1 MNKEVEL
8 LAPVGSMDALKAAI
22 QNGANAVYLG
32 GKKFNARQYASNF
45 DDDEI
50 LEAILYAHL
59 RGVKVY
65 ITLNILL
72 DESELSDAID
82 YVRYLR
88 KIGADAIIVQDIGF
102 ASIIREIFLD
112 MDLHASTQMTVNNI
126 YGIEHLKNMGFKRV
140 VLAREVPLKEIKSI
154 SNKTDV
160 ELEVF
165 VHGALCFS
173 YSGQCLMSSFIGGRS
188 GNRGTCAQPCRMSY
202 TPVNDKGEALLDWD
216 KLYLLST
223 RDLNTM
229 EEINNLILVGVKSFK
244 VEGRMKRPEYV
255 ATIVSA
261 YRKAIDFGIQTI
273 NDGEKKD
280 VESIFNRG
288 FTKGLTFGD
297 FGRDFVN
304 VDRPDNRGRVI
315 GKITDSNKGG
325 IFLRFDEDV
334 SAGDGIEWD
343 NLDGEQNGIKLT
355 RDYYSGEIYYFEKI
369 KNAKLDSKIR
379 LTSSSKLLSRAGES
393 YFKNHILFPIDMKIE
408 IKVDKKPKLEVFYRE
423 FSIIR
428 EVEEVV
434 QRGINLSTDKD
445 RIVEQLSKLGDTV
458 FNVNSID
465 VDLEEGSFLSI
476 KSLNQLR
483 RDAVEGLEKLIL
495 QKQKKIDL
503 IDSDYFRKRKEILTV
518 SKTEKGTKKL
528 TIKISNKHHLEQ
540 LDLDKIDRIYL
551 PIELYNEVNL
561 SILNQNL
568 IEVYLWTDNILYE
581 EDILEIESKIE
592 TYDNIKGI
600 AVSNIGTFEK
610 FNTKFRNRIHADMG
624 LNIFNSATAKW
635 FMTNGAKGIT
645 LSSELN
651 IKQIHKIAGKIGGE
665 IESLVYGYIP
675 VMITK
680 NCPMAYI
687 KNCKDDNNCKSCN
700 FANGYSL
707 LDRMGKEFRLERKNG
722 FTNIYNSVP
731 IMSLEAL
738 PKIRK
743 AGVTNFRL
751 NFTFENNI
759 KEIQD
764 IYYDYLYNTID
775 EQEVNEFMKEYKKKH
790 EVTNGHFFRGVL

>member
-112 MDLHASTQMTVNNI
+112 MDLHASTQMTVNNMF
-126 YGIEHLKNMGFKRV
+126 GIEHLENMGFKRV

-154 SNKTDV
+154 SNKTEV

-315 GKITDSNKGG
+315 GKITDSNKDG

-343 NLDGEQNGIKLT
+343 NLYGEQNGIKLT
-355 RDYYSGEIYYFEKI
+355 RDYYSGEIYY
-369 KNAKLDSKIR
+369 
-379 LTSSSKLLSRAGES
+379 
-393 YFKNHILFPIDMKIE
+393 
-408 IKVDKKPKLEVFYRE
+408 
-423 FSIIR
+423 
-428 EVEEVV
+428 
-434 QRGINLSTDKD
+434 
-445 RIVEQLSKLGDTV
+445 
-458 FNVNSID
+458 
-465 VDLEEGSFLSI
+465 
-476 KSLNQLR
+476 
-483 RDAVEGLEKLIL
+483 
-495 QKQKKIDL
+495 
-503 IDSDYFRKRKEILTV
+503 
-518 SKTEKGTKKL
+518 
-528 TIKISNKHHLEQ
+528 
-540 LDLDKIDRIYL
+540 
-551 PIELYNEVNL
+551 
-561 SILNQNL
+561 
-568 IEVYLWTDNILYE
+568 
-581 EDILEIESKIE
+581 
-592 TYDNIKGI
+592 
-600 AVSNIGTFEK
+600 
-610 FNTKFRNRIHADMG
+610 
-624 LNIFNSATAKW
+624 
-635 FMTNGAKGIT
+635 
-645 LSSELN
+645 
-651 IKQIHKIAGKIGGE
+651 
-665 IESLVYGYIP
+665 
-675 VMITK
+675 
-680 NCPMAYI
+680 
-687 KNCKDDNNCKSCN
+687 
-700 FANGYSL
+700 
-707 LDRMGKEFRLERKNG
+707 
-722 FTNIYNSVP
+722 
-731 IMSLEAL
+731 
-738 PKIRK
+738 
-743 AGVTNFRL
+743 
-751 NFTFENNI
+751 
-759 KEIQD
+759 
-764 IYYDYLYNTID
+764 
-775 EQEVNEFMKEYKKKH
+775 
-790 EVTNGHFFRGVL
+790 